1 MSVVF
6 TPQRRKLSA
15 STSSSGWGQTGILG
29 PERASS

>member
-15 STSSSGWGQTGILG
+15 DQFEQMA
-29 PERASS
+29 ERASSARRRASS